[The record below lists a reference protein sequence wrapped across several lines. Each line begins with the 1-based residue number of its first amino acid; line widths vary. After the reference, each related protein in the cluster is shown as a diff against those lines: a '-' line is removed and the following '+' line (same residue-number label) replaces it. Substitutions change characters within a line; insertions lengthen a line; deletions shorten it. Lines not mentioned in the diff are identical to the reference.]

1 MSLIIVNEDSLDVSR
16 PSSLLSLTSFVVT
29 WTGFLLECM
38 WEGIG
43 YVGGYEQ
50 VTVGTR
56 VCSAGRWVGGALC
69 VLTGSGN

>member
-16 PSSLLSLTSFVVT
+16 PSSLFSLTSFVVT

-43 YVGGYEQ
+43 YV
-50 VTVGTR
+50 
-56 VCSAGRWVGGALC
+56 
-69 VLTGSGN
+69 